1 MRPCLSLCSA
11 VLVVLPLCGCAS
23 YSNTPNTDTRYADNT
38 PRHRQQNSDNRSAEG
53 RVSGIEQLS
62 AQSSGGG
69 ALLGAVL
76 GGVLG
81 NQVGDGSGRRAAT
94 GVGAI
99 GGAVLG
105 NEMEKNRAAPRG
117 YRISVDFD
125 DGHSAEY
132 DYQSIGDLRIG
143 DRIRVDHGQLTRM

>member
-1 MRPCLSLCSA
+1 MRPFLSLCSA
-11 VLVVLPLCGCAS
+11 VLITLPFCGCAS
-23 YSNTPNTDTRYADNT
+23 YSNTPTTDTRYADNT
-38 PRHRQQNSDNRSAEG
+38 PRHRHQNSDNRSVVG
-53 RVSGIEQLS
+53 RVSGIEQLN

-81 NQVGDGSGRRAAT
+81 NQVGDGNGRRAAT

-125 DGHSAEY
+125 DGHQAEY

-143 DRIRVDHGQLTRM
+143 DRIRVDHGQITRM